1 MLLELLLLEFEQLV
15 ELLLMFVL
23 PLGLQQVLPLGLQQ
37 VFVLLPELV
46 LEGKYLQKLT
56 PVFPTNR

>member
-1 MLLELLLLEFEQLV
+1 MLLELLLLEFEQQV

-23 PLGLQQVLPLGLQQ
+23 PLVLQQVLPLGLQQ

-46 LEGKYLQKLT
+46 LEELY
-56 PVFPTNR
+56 